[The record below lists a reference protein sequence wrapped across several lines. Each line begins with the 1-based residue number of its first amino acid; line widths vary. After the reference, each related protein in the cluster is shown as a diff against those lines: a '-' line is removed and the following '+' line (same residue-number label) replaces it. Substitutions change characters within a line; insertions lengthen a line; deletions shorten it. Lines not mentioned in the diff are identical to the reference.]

1 MTTAWA
7 DVFKE
12 LPSLRRAWSE
22 VGRSV
27 VGRSVVGRDA
37 ALGDPAG
44 DEGLELFCDR
54 RVHRW
59 RLVRG
64 QELLPDAVGLGG
76 QLRGAR
82 LLPRLVIT
90 PIAEHRL
97 VERGLVA
104 RLRVLG
110 PEEVATWA
118 YAADRIE
125 PERVRVHD
133 DRVEERLDH

>member
-1 MTTAWA
+1 MPPAACHVDPAVSSRRSRSMTSVQPAFVRWSSTLAPTTPPPMTTAWA

-37 ALGDPAG
+37 ALGDPSG
-44 DEGLELFCDR
+44 DEGLELLGDR
-54 RVHRW
+54 GVHRW

-76 QLRGAR
+76 QLRRAR
-82 LLPRLVIT
+82 LLP
-90 PIAEHRL
+90 
-97 VERGLVA
+97 GLV
-104 RLRVLG
+104 
-110 PEEVATWA
+110 
-118 YAADRIE
+118 
-125 PERVRVHD
+125 
-133 DRVEERLDH
+133 